1 MFSQAIDEIKKMISW
16 RLSDEPIDLK
26 KDADEYLDL
35 EYRKTV
41 RCKIFLGYT
50 SNMVS
55 CGLRETLRFLV
66 QHKMVDCLVT
76 SAGGIEEDFMKCLAS
91 FYLTEGSKWECD
103 DKELRRLTQCR
114 IGNIVVQNEAYIKF
128 EEWLLPIF
136 KEMYED

>member
-1 MFSQAIDEIKKMISW
+1 
-16 RLSDEPIDLK
+16 LSDEPIDLK

-76 SAGGIEEDFMKCLAS
+76 SAGGIEEDLMKCLIQLMMMNLFCILLLYSWRSFLS
-91 FYLTEGSKWECD
+91 FYEVFCFAQKIFNHT
-103 DKELRRLTQCR
+103 
-114 IGNIVVQNEAYIKF
+114 KF
-128 EEWLLPIF
+128 LQPNTKLF
-136 KEMYED
+136 QY